1 MCKDCE
7 NFRIVTEPY
16 RSGGELWDLGQA
28 RCEKHDLIC
37 EFSSHRKL
45 NRLVCVE
52 ETGLEGTK

>member
-1 MCKDCE
+1 M
-7 NFRIVTEPY
+7 TEPY